1 MPRCEI
7 DLDASPLFAR
17 LLKQLRKKY
26 RRIDADLADLFEEI
40 EKDYEMAAGADPI
53 ATWKRM
59 VWKHRCGSRDMKVGR
74 SGGFRIISVV
84 HTDRD
89 PHVLY
94 PILIYAKADQA
105 NVSAIQIADA
115 VKVLERELDA
125 LKRGL
130 DADTDPEVQQ

>member
-1 MPRCEI
+1 LPRCEI
-7 DLDASPLFAR
+7 DLDACPLFAR
-17 LLKQLRKKY
+17 LLKKLQKKY
-26 RRIDADLADLFEEI
+26 RRINADLEDVFAEI
-40 EKDYEMAAGADPI
+40 EKDYETAAGADPI
-53 ATWKRM
+53 PGWERT

-84 HTDRD
+84 HTDRE

-94 PILIYAKADQA
+94 PILIYAKADTA
-105 NVSAIQIADA
+105 NVSAIEIAEA

-130 DADTDPEVQQ
+130 DADTDSEVQE